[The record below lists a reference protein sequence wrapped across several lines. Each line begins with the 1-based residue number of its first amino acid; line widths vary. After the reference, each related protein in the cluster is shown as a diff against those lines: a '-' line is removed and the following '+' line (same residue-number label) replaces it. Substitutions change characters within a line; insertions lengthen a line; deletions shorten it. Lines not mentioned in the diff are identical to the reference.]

1 MAKIIRFP
9 LVMADGHPATSLEE
23 LRVHFDLEKVLE
35 YYYNNNRLLTWLN
48 HRGLEDEA
56 DALRALSEKAPDFQ
70 KKLCDI
76 FQVAYEGEIDA
87 EKLIRHIHRLRRVK
101 NVTDEREHH
110 RNADLV
116 AFSQEE
122 LAELVL
128 DGGETTVYLCQ
139 EDGEDFLFTIPGSRR
154 DVTYIGIPHN
164 GKKPKV
170 RISGGV
176 LGRLDELGIKLLSCQ
191 VEKQEPPQPDE
202 PVKRPTEPLYMF
214 LDTVFRN
221 GIRKADE
228 AVAVTVRLAGLGTW
242 GEETVSGNKQEL
254 RDRIALLVQDALA
267 DQRSVAG
274 LQIAFSDV
282 RCQLHPAGSAMAQV
296 KGLHIDRG
304 IDGSRHIY
312 VDLDRP
318 VKLGHR
324 MYRSVPVLSAGVYE
338 KLNLLEGS
346 GVELYSFDDLPPAI
360 RVYERGNGKILCCP
374 HCRSR
379 FMVRDGRV
387 FCENPVCPDRLHGRI
402 FRFLEALGLEEYD
415 RTFVQTL
422 ITELPVKSLKDL
434 FEINGEMLADHDL
447 ADGKF
452 MKFPEKLWE
461 AISNAPAHVVLG
473 KLGVPDLWKGEAKS
487 ILNGYRAQSSDPW
500 EVLIR
505 SFDYLWDSQMDLAIE
520 REKSETI
527 QRWLRCDGRTA
538 RIFQED
544 IRALH
549 SYINQSGLELAAD
562 SSSPPPAPP
571 VPSTPSYTP
580 ESLKLTK
587 STPSPRPTPYRSISR
602 LSPYEKLNL
611 KDFQLGNLHLGDYIC
626 VSGHVAD
633 EVIDI
638 IEKYFIKSK
647 DWQRYPPHA
656 VIVPYSGF
664 SSKTVTNARS
674 RGIPSYTEREFID
687 AFCHPISRNRI
698 SSLVEILS
706 QWPYVCLSGLVDS
719 QVRSIVGQKG
729 FVATKDWQRLPP
741 RVVIVPYDGFYSNTV
756 AQARSRG
763 IPVYT
768 ENEFITA
775 FG

>member
-23 LRVHFDLEKVLE
+23 LRAHFDLEKVLE

-56 DALRALSEKAPDFQ
+56 DALRALAEKAPDFQ

-87 EKLIRHIHRLRRVK
+87 EKLIQHMQRLRRVK
-101 NVTDEREHH
+101 DATDEREYH

-139 EDGEDFLFTIPGSRR
+139 EDGEDFLFTIPSSCR

-164 GKKPKV
+164 GKKPRV
-170 RISGGV
+170 RVSGGA
-176 LGRLDELGIKLLSCQ
+176 LDKLDELGIKLQSCQ
-191 VEKQEPPQPDE
+191 VEKQEPRQPDE
-202 PVKRPTEPLYMF
+202 PAKRPAEPLYMF

-221 GIRKADE
+221 GVRKADE
-228 AVAVTVRLAGLGTW
+228 AVDITVRLAGPGAW
-242 GEETVSGNKQEL
+242 DEETVSGNKQEL
-254 RDRIALLVQDALA
+254 RGKIALLVQDALA
-267 DQRSVAG
+267 DQRFVAG
-274 LQIAFSDV
+274 LQVAFSDAG
-282 RCQLHPAGSAMAQV
+282 CKLYPAGSAMAQV
-296 KGLHIDRG
+296 KGAHVDRG
-304 IDGSRHIY
+304 SDGSRHIY

-324 MYRSVPVLSAGVYE
+324 TYRSVPVLSAGVYE

-346 GVELYSFDDLPPAI
+346 GVELYCLDDLPPAI
-360 RVYERGNGKILCCP
+360 RVYERGNGKALCCP
-374 HCRSR
+374 HCGSR

-387 FCENPVCPDRLHGRI
+387 FCENPVCFDRLHGRV

-434 FEINGEMLADHDL
+434 FEINGKMLAEHDL

-452 MKFPEKLWE
+452 VEFPEELRE
-461 AISNAPAHVVLG
+461 AVSSAPAHVVLG

-487 ILNGYRAQSSDPW
+487 ILNEYRAQSSDPW
-500 EVLIR
+500 EVLIQ
-505 SFDYLWDSQMDLAIE
+505 SFDNLWDSQMDLAIK

-544 IRALH
+544 IRALP
-549 SYINQSGLELAAD
+549 SYFNQSVSELADD
-562 SSSPPPAPP
+562 SSSQPPAPP
-571 VPSTPSYTP
+571 MQSTPSYTP
-580 ESLKLTK
+580 KAPRLYKFP
-587 STPSPRPTPYRSISR
+587 PSPRPTPYKCISQ
-602 LSPYEKLNL
+602 LSPDEKLC
-611 KDFQLGNLHLGDYIC
+611 LGDLHLGDYIC
-626 VSGHVAD
+626 VSGHVA
-633 EVIDI
+633 EKVVEI
-638 IEKYFIKSK
+638 IEKYFIQSK
-647 DWQRYPPHA
+647 DWQRYPPRA

-664 SSKTVTNARS
+664 YSKTVENARS
-674 RGIPSYTEREFID
+674 RDIPSYTEREFLD
-687 AFCHPISRNRI
+687 AFSHPIYRKRI

-706 QWPYVCLSGLVDS
+706 QQPYVCLSGPIDS
-719 QVRSIVGQKG
+719 QVRSIIRRKG
-729 FVATKDWQRLPP
+729 FVETKNWQQCPP

-756 AQARSRG
+756 FQANSRG

-775 FG
+775 FS